1 VPDILSKTP
10 EENAHQ
16 AGGGLCKATATSKHS
31 YDSMGDVACCF
42 ILRYVETQLDSVG
55 NAMGHSFEH

>member
-1 VPDILSKTP
+1 MPDILGKTP

-42 ILRYVETQLDSVG
+42 ILRYVETQLDSP
-55 NAMGHSFEH
+55 ATR